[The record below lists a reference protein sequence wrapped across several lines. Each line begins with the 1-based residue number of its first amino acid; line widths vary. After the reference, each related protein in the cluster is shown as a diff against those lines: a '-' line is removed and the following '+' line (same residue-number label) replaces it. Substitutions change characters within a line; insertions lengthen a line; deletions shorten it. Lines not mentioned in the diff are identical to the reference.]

1 MSLGL
6 LNRLSGRVC
15 SAGVLLIVMGLASVS
30 PAAGPLRL
38 PPVERVQLKNGL
50 VVLIQASHR
59 LPLVDFRLVVR
70 AGSVDDPQGKEGLAN
85 LTADLLTQG
94 AGTRD
99 AQQFAEAVAFLG
111 GELSAAASREQVV
124 VACEVLRKDF
134 QAGLELFRD
143 CVVKPTFA
151 PEEFRRKQGETLGA
165 IESQKDDPSAVAD
178 LELPPLL
185 MGSHPLAHPVIGL
198 TKSVSGLT
206 CDDVV
211 SFYQGHVT
219 PDQSILAVVGDVDRD
234 AVIPALEAAFS
245 DWKPAKPAA
254 AATYAAV
261 EDSARKVLVVNRPDL
276 TQSQIRFAGPGV
288 SRNHPD
294 YYAITV
300 ANTILGAGF
309 TSRLMNEIRVVRGL
323 TYGISSRF
331 SMYRNAGTFTVNT
344 FTRNE
349 SLRECIDAVSSVI
362 RQLVDEGPTD
372 KELEKAKRYLTGQFP
387 LRLQSPD
394 DLAERIADIEF
405 YGLDRDYLAGYCDRI
420 DAVTMVDVRR
430 VLRERCQVDKF
441 RILVVSQS
449 SQVMKAL
456 EGLGP
461 VESKELE

>member
-6 LNRLSGRVC
+6 LNRWSGRVRG
-15 SAGVLLIVMGLASVS
+15 AVAVLIVMGLASVS
-30 PAAGPLRL
+30 LAAGQLRL

-50 VVLIQASHR
+50 VVLIQSSSR
-59 LPLVDFRLVVR
+59 LPLADFRLVVR
-70 AGSVDDPQGKEGLAN
+70 TGSVDDPQGKEGLAN

-94 AGTRD
+94 AGTRN
-99 AQQFAEAVAFLG
+99 AQQFAEEVAFLG
-111 GELSAAASREQVV
+111 GELSAAASREQVI

-151 PEEFRRKQGETLGA
+151 PEEFLRKQSETLGA
-165 IESQKDDPSAVAD
+165 IEAQKDDPSAVAD
-178 LELPPLL
+178 IELPPLL
-185 MGSHPLAHPVIGL
+185 MGSHPLAHPVIGW

-211 SFYQGHVT
+211 AFYKGHVT
-219 PDQSILAVVGDVDRD
+219 PDQAILAIVGDVDRS

-245 DWKPAKPAA
+245 DWKPAKQSAA
-254 AATYAAV
+254 VSYAAL
-261 EDSARKVLVVNRPDL
+261 EDSSRKVLVVNRPDL
-276 TQSQIRFAGPGV
+276 TQSQVRFAGNGV

-294 YYAITV
+294 YYPITV

-331 SMYRNAGTFTVNT
+331 GMYRNAGVFTVST

-349 SLRECIDAVSSVI
+349 SLRECIDAVSAVI

-394 DLAERIADIEF
+394 DLAERISDIEF
-405 YGLDRDYLAGYCDRI
+405 YGLDQDYLAKYCDRI
-420 DAVTMVDVRR
+420 DAVTMADVRR
-430 VLRERCQVDKF
+430 VLRERCAVDQFK
-441 RILVVSQS
+441 ILVVSQS
-449 SQVMKAL
+449 SQVLKSL